1 VNPPNTPHRVKILYV
16 AEVVG
21 KAGIYALKK
30 ALPELKER
38 EKVDFT
44 LVCGDAATGGNGLGR
59 NHAGYIRKLGAD
71 AITTGDCCF
80 YKKDLVENWVPY
92 VLRPANFG
100 RPSGAL
106 SGGGNNPKAGS
117 RPKEQVPGFGWRVFR
132 IGGPGDTPADKASSD
147 KLPSDKAPPA
157 SGSSKL
163 AQPVK
168 VAAAVLLGANFSR
181 LKPDNPFTALKP
193 LLEKLRAETPFI
205 VLDFHSWASGEKRTL
220 FAAASG
226 LCTAVIGSHNRVQ
239 TADEAII
246 AGTAV
251 ICDAGRT
258 GSIESV
264 GGTDTAT
271 RIREYLTGIPD
282 WTKEAWDK
290 CELQG
295 VLIEADDQGRALSI
309 QRVRVP
315 VPGAKKAHHEEME

>member
-1 VNPPNTPHRVKILYV
+1 VNPPNTPHRIKILYV
-16 AEVVG
+16 AEIVG

-92 VLRPANFG
+92 VLRPSNFG
-100 RPSGAL
+100 RP
-106 SGGGNNPKAGS
+106 GGGS
-117 RPKEQVPGFGWRVFR
+117 RPGINRPVTNRPETNRPETEDRPREQVPGFGWRVFKL
-132 IGGPGDTPADKASSD
+132 GGPGDTPADKSPSD
-147 KLPSDKAPPA
+147 KLSQDKA
-157 SGSSKL
+157 
-163 AQPVK
+163 PVK

-181 LKPDNPFTALKP
+181 LRPENPFTALRP

-205 VLDFHSWASGEKRTL
+205 VLDFHAWASGEKRTL

-239 TADEAII
+239 TADEAILD
-246 AGTAV
+246 GTAV

-295 VLIEADDQGRALSI
+295 VLIEADDQGRAISI

-315 VPGAKKAHHEEME
+315 VPGAKKAHHGEIE